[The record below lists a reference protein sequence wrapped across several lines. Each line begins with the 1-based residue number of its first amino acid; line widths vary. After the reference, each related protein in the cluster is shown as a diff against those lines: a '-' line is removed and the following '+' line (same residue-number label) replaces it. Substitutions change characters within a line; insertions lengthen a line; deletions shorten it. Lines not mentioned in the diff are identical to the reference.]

1 MIFYDNSG
9 YSNAPCC
16 YVIHTVP
23 LVFKFSSSSSCTSSG
38 FSSWPPQL
46 VSPPSL
52 PFHSSIH
59 HSLRILVLSVF
70 SRGWARHLHSSNPKL
85 FFGNSVETFSVG
97 AASPAS
103 RRPPKWP
110 SGWLLHA
117 SYPTR
122 YSVCLQE
129 GGRHIQHL
137 LYLHIICRILH
148 PSSSNPFTPR
158 CSIVPWRSF
167 SISLYSYPE
176 PSFTFCHLFP

>member
-129 GGRHIQHL
+129 GGDMGRGCISAVCL
-137 LYLHIICRILH
+137 LKLRPSICLFYVQIKWLENCWRGFL
-148 PSSSNPFTPR
+148 R
-158 CSIVPWRSF
+158 CH
-167 SISLYSYPE
+167 SLE
-176 PSFTFCHLFP
+176 IF